1 MAYRRKQGMQRSATF
16 VEDHRQQHPQPGDTS
31 SPAIASPRATR
42 FADDSRRPDRSL
54 AAQAMLASA
63 SSAASSPNP
72 DASSLDPV
80 TQMYTST
87 TRGGASNDPKHGFW
101 GVLAQQAKEMLD
113 ENGGTDSLT
122 SQSRWSYDRVRNPDN
137 PVLDIGGKIKNV
149 LEEGLTKATGA
160 GAGGSDAIHGGRK
173 LQIRR
178 KTCSMDFRNTS
189 LSLASPD
196 MSPMLSDTESP
207 QIKASRDVASAMAA
221 KVKLLQRE
229 LKTVKADMA
238 FSKER
243 CAQLEEENRLLR
255 GDGGGGHGG
264 GAGADDEDLIRQ
276 QLETLLAE
284 KARLAND
291 NTVYARENRFL
302 REIVEF
308 HQLNMQ
314 DVVEVDLDDDDDEED
329 EEEERSPLAAGGRMR
344 VMSRSNSGAGESPLR
359 RSLLGL
365 PETPP
370 TRRSLK
376 EEDDGGLQP
385 ETPPTRRS
393 LKEEDV
399 DDEPLTPPTRRSLKE
414 EDVDEPGTPPTR
426 RSLKEEDVVEP
437 ETPPTRRSLK
447 EEDVDDVPETPP
459 TRRSFKEEEDDLQP
473 ETPPT
478 RRSIKEDVDDGLE
491 TPPTRRSFKEYIG
504 SPEKVATTTRRSFKE
519 DIGSP
524 PEIAVTPTRRSSTED
539 IASPEKAVTP
549 TRRSFKEDIVSSEKP
564 ATPRPS
570 FSEEL
575 GEAETATPT
584 CQNFEDES
592 GKTETR
598 NED

>member
-16 VEDHRQQHPQPGDTS
+16 VEDYRQPPPPGDTS

-63 SSAASSPNP
+63 AASSPQP
-72 DASSLDPV
+72 DGSALGPV
-80 TQMYTST
+80 TQLYTSV
-87 TRGGASNDPKHGFW
+87 RGAKDDPKNEHMKNNEAKHGFW
-101 GVLAQQAKEMLD
+101 GVLAQQAKVMLD
-113 ENGGTDSLT
+113 ENGGTDDGRDHPSLT
-122 SQSRWSYDRVRNPDN
+122 SQSRWSYDRVRKPENPT
-137 PVLDIGGKIKNV
+137 LDIGGKIKNV
-149 LEEGLTKATGA
+149 LEEGLTKAEGSSRTGGDVVHA
-160 GAGGSDAIHGGRK
+160 RK
-173 LQIRR
+173 LHIRR
-178 KTCSMDFRNTS
+178 KTCSMDLRNSS

-207 QIKASRDVASAMAA
+207 QIKASRDVANAMAA

-255 GDGGGGHGG
+255 DGNHD
-264 GAGADDEDLIRQ
+264 ADEDLIRQ

-284 KARLAND
+284 KARLANE

-314 DVVEVDLDDDDDEED
+314 DVVNLDEDMIGEEEDDDYARAGQQYGCHLRVHEAGGPGTAPQ
-329 EEEERSPLAAGGRMR
+329 SPLGQAGRMR
-344 VMSRSNSGAGESPLR
+344 MSRSNSGAGESPMR
-359 RSLLGL
+359 RSFLGA

-376 EEDDGGLQP
+376 EEDTDVP

-399 DDEPLTPPTRRSLKE
+399 D
-414 EDVDEPGTPPTR
+414 
-426 RSLKEEDVVEP
+426 EP

-447 EEDVDDVPETPP
+447 EEDVDEPETPPTRRSLKEDDVDAPETPPTRRSMKEDADDAPETPP
-459 TRRSFKEEEDDLQP
+459 TRRSFKED
-473 ETPPT
+473 
-478 RRSIKEDVDDGLE
+478 
-491 TPPTRRSFKEYIG
+491 IG
-504 SPEKVATTTRRSFKE
+504 SPETAT
-519 DIGSP
+519 
-524 PEIAVTPTRRSSTED
+524 TPTRRSNED
-539 IASPEKAVTP
+539 LGAAETTTP
-549 TRRSFKEDIVSSEKP
+549 TRLSFK
-564 ATPRPS
+564 
-570 FSEEL
+570 
-575 GEAETATPT
+575 
-584 CQNFEDES
+584 DES
-592 GKTETR
+592 SMTEMK